1 MSRLTIYHGSISI
14 IERPVYGKG
23 KPYNDYGLGFY
34 CTESKELAKEWA
46 VNEEQDG
53 YANTYILDT
62 DSLRILDLSAHGFT
76 TLHWISLLLQYR
88 TFTMKSDIAKEGR
101 DYLINHFSLP
111 IDDYDVIKGYRADD
125 SYFAYAQSFLDN
137 TITVQRLA
145 EALRLGNLGE
155 QIVLKSQ
162 AAFEHLRFIGYELA
176 EADIYY
182 ALRKDRNDRARNEF
196 LKDRKGTLTKD
207 TLFLSDIIRGGI
219 PADDPRIQ

>member
-34 CTESKELAKEWA
+34 CTESRELAKEWA
-46 VNEEQDG
+46 VSEDQDG

-62 DSLRILDLSAHGFT
+62 DDLRILDLSAHGFT

-88 TFTMKSDIAKEGR
+88 TFTVKSDIAKDGK
-101 DYLINHFSLP
+101 DYLVKHFSIP
-111 IDDYDVIKGYRADD
+111 IDEYDVIKGYRADD

-155 QIVLKSQ
+155 QVVLKSK

-196 LKDRKGTLTKD
+196 LKDRRGPLTED
-207 TLFLSDIIRGGI
+207 AMFLSDIIRGGI

>member
-46 VNEEQDG
+46 VSEDQDG

-101 DYLINHFSLP
+101 DYLIKHFNLP

-155 QIVLKSQ
+155 QI
-162 AAFEHLRFIGYELA
+162 
-176 EADIYY
+176 YY

-196 LKDRKGTLTKD
+196 LKDRRGPLTED
-207 TLFLSDIIRGGI
+207 AMFLSDIIRGGI

>member
-176 EADIYY
+176 EAGIYY
-182 ALRKDRNDRARNEF
+182 ALRKDRNDMARNEF
-196 LKDRKGTLTKD
+196 LKDRRGQLTKD
-207 TLFLSDIIRGGI
+207 SLFLSDIITGGI
-219 PADDPRIQ
+219 PVDDPRIQ

>member
-1 MSRLTIYHGSISI
+1 MPRLTIYHGSVAV

-46 VNEEQDG
+46 VGEDQDG

-62 DSLRILDLSAHGFT
+62 DRLRILDLSAAGFT

-88 TFTMKSDIAKEGR
+88 AFTLKSDIAKEGR
-101 DYLINHFSLP
+101 DYLIKHFSLP
-111 IDDYDVIKGYRADD
+111 IADYDVIKGYRADD

-155 QIVLKSQ
+155 QVVLKSQ
-162 AAFEHLRFIGYELA
+162 TAFEHLHFIGYELA
-176 EADIYY
+176 EAEIYY
-182 ALRKDRNDRARNEF
+182 ALRKDRNDMARNEF
-196 LKDRKGTLTKD
+196 LKDRRGQLTKD
-207 TLFLSDIIRGGI
+207 SLFLSDIITGGI
-219 PADDPRIQ
+219 PVDDPRIQ

>member
-196 LKDRKGTLTKD
+196 MKDRKGTLTKD